1 MPRLAVNVSA
11 RQFHH
16 PEFVHMVRSI
26 LDDTGIPSGR
36 LELELTE
43 SILIS
48 NIEKTVEKMNT
59 LKKQGVRF
67 SIDDFGTGYSSL
79 SYLKRLPL
87 DMLKIDR
94 SFVMDISL
102 NSPDATIV
110 NTIIAMADTLG
121 LQVIAEGV
129 EQVAELNF
137 LRDHGCQSYQGYY
150 FSRPLSAGD
159 FINFLRK
166 ANLSDSAEA

>member
-1 MPRLAVNVSA
+1 
-11 RQFHH
+11 
-16 PEFVHMVRSI
+16 
-26 LDDTGIPSGR
+26 
-36 LELELTE
+36 
-43 SILIS
+43 
-48 NIEKTVEKMNT
+48 
-59 LKKQGVRF
+59 
-67 SIDDFGTGYSSL
+67 
-79 SYLKRLPL
+79 
-87 DMLKIDR
+87 MLKIDR